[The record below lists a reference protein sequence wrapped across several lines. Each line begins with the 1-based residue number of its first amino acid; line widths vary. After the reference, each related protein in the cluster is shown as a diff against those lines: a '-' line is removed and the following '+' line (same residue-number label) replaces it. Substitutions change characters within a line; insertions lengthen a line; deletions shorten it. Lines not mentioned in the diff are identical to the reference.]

1 MRISTT
7 RDNTLTLVCGKA
19 KKIAPSANVTAK
31 QIGKDEPPKTSA
43 KIEEA
48 KIEFGLSELYE
59 DSYLTES
66 VAVERRHP
74 VRNSS
79 SSSSSSNNE
88 FIAL

>member
-19 KKIAPSANVTAK
+19 KKIASSANVTAK
-31 QIGKDEPPKTSA
+31 QIGKDEPAKTS
-43 KIEEA
+43 A

-79 SSSSSSNNE
+79 SSNNE